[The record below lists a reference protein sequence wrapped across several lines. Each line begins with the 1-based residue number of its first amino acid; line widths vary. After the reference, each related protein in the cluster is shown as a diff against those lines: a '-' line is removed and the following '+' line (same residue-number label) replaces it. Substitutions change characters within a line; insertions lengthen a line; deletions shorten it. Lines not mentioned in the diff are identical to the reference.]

1 MIWKIILNHKRRITT
16 EHFLESLKKLKKPS
30 THSNPEDVDP
40 LFCRY
45 NKGWNDA
52 IEKVEKLFTT
62 ISKENKHE

>member
-1 MIWKIILNHKRRITT
+1 M

-30 THSNPEDVDP
+30 VHSNPEDVDP

-52 IEKVEKLFTT
+52 IEKVEKLINSFHSEQCGMENILQTV
-62 ISKENKHE
+62 SKN